1 METPENESSC
11 QWISKIQFPEI
22 TLHPC
27 AMIFKNLKVPTLKK
41 NHAYLLWHVHL
52 NVNITRFIQ
61 MGMKGN
67 KN

>member
-41 NHAYLLWHVHL
+41 KTMLIFYDMS
-52 NVNITRFIQ
+52 I
-61 MGMKGN
+61 
-67 KN
+67 